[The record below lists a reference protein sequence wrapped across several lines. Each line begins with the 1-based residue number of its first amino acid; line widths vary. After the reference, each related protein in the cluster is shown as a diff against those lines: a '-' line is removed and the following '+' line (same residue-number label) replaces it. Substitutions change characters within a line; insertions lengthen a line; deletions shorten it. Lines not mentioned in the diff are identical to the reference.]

1 MLFKVKFIKKIPV
14 LGYNFFMR
22 DEILIFLIV
31 IGLIFISYITY
42 VIISFVFMGAFLKK
56 LDVQNK
62 TLNILLYQKVS
73 ALFKII
79 EIINKY
85 INLDNYLD
93 KSIINYS
100 KLNIS
105 SNDVKALLEITSNQ
119 DYLKY
124 QEYKDTSLLVSFFT
138 SLDKYF
144 FIINELLKVIKISNK
159 EDLQNINLNLSFND
173 DISSRFIVTTQLFN
187 SNVVGYNYW
196 RNLKFTKFI
205 KRMFKVAEKKQI
217 L

>member
-1 MLFKVKFIKKIPV
+1 MS
-14 LGYNFFMR
+14 

-31 IGLIFISYITY
+31 LGLILISYITY
-42 VIISFVFMGAFLKK
+42 VIISFLFMASFSKK
-56 LDVQNK
+56 LDMQNK
-62 TLNILLYQKVS
+62 TLNILLYQKVN

-79 EIINKY
+79 EILSKY
-85 INLDNYLD
+85 VTLDNYLD

-105 SNDVKALLEITSNQ
+105 SNEVKSLLEITSNE

-124 QEYKDTSLLVSFFT
+124 EEHKDTSLLVSYFT
-138 SLDKYF
+138 SLDEYF
-144 FIINELLKVIKISNK
+144 FIINELLKVVKISNK
-159 EDLQNINLNLSFND
+159 EDLNSINLNLSIND

-187 SNVVGYNYW
+187 SNVIGFNYW
-196 RNLKFTKFI
+196 RNLRFTKFI
-205 KRMFKVAEKKQI
+205 KKMFKVAEKKQI

>member
-1 MLFKVKFIKKIPV
+1 
-14 LGYNFFMR
+14 MR

-42 VIISFVFMGAFLKK
+42 VIISFVFMGAFSKK

-144 FIINELLKVIKISNK
+144 FIITELLKVIKISNK
-159 EDLQNINLNLSFND
+159 EDLQNINLNLSIND

>member
-1 MLFKVKFIKKIPV
+1 
-14 LGYNFFMR
+14 MR

-42 VIISFVFMGAFLKK
+42 VIISFVFMGAFSKK

-62 TLNILLYQKVS
+62 TLNILLYQKVN

-85 INLDNYLD
+85 INLYNYLD

-105 SNDVKALLEITSNQ
+105 SNDVKALLEIISNQ

-159 EDLQNINLNLSFND
+159 EDLQNINLNLSIND

>member
-1 MLFKVKFIKKIPV
+1 MS
-14 LGYNFFMR
+14 

-31 IGLIFISYITY
+31 LGLILISYITY
-42 VIISFVFMGAFLKK
+42 VIISFVFMASFSKK
-56 LDVQNK
+56 LDMQNK
-62 TLNILLYQKVS
+62 TLNILLYQKVNS
-73 ALFKII
+73 LFKII
-79 EIINKY
+79 EILSKY
-85 INLDNYLD
+85 VTLDNYLD

-105 SNDVKALLEITSNQ
+105 SNEVKSLLEITSND

-124 QEYKDTSLLVSFFT
+124 EEHKDTSLLVSYFT

-144 FIINELLKVIKISNK
+144 FIINELLKVVKISNK
-159 EDLQNINLNLSFND
+159 EDLNSINLNLSIND

-187 SNVVGYNYW
+187 SNVIGFNYW
-196 RNLKFTKFI
+196 RNLRFTKFI
-205 KRMFKVAEKKQI
+205 KKMFKVAEKKQI

>member
-1 MLFKVKFIKKIPV
+1 MS
-14 LGYNFFMR
+14 

-31 IGLIFISYITY
+31 LGLILISYITY
-42 VIISFVFMGAFLKK
+42 VIISFVFMASFSKK
-56 LDVQNK
+56 LDMQNK
-62 TLNILLYQKVS
+62 TLNILLYQKVN

-79 EIINKY
+79 EILSKY
-85 INLDNYLD
+85 VTLDNYLD

-105 SNDVKALLEITSNQ
+105 SNEVRSLLEITSNE

-124 QEYKDTSLLVSFFT
+124 EEHKDTSLLVSYFT

-144 FIINELLKVIKISNK
+144 FIINELLKVVKISNK
-159 EDLQNINLNLSFND
+159 EDLNSINLNLSIND

-187 SNVVGYNYW
+187 SNVIGFNYW
-196 RNLKFTKFI
+196 RNLRFTKFI
-205 KRMFKVAEKKQI
+205 KKMFKVAEKKQI

>member
-1 MLFKVKFIKKIPV
+1 MS
-14 LGYNFFMR
+14 

-31 IGLIFISYITY
+31 LGLILISYITY
-42 VIISFVFMGAFLKK
+42 VIISFVFMASFSKK
-56 LDVQNK
+56 LDMQNK
-62 TLNILLYQKVS
+62 TLNILLYQKVN

-79 EIINKY
+79 EILSKY
-85 INLDNYLD
+85 VTLDNYLD
-93 KSIINYS
+93 KTIINYS

-105 SNDVKALLEITSNQ
+105 SNEIKSLLEITSNE

-124 QEYKDTSLLVSFFT
+124 EEHKDTSLLVSYFT

-144 FIINELLKVIKISNK
+144 FIINELLKVVKISNK
-159 EDLQNINLNLSFND
+159 EDLNSINLNLSIND

-187 SNVVGYNYW
+187 SNVIGFNYW
-196 RNLKFTKFI
+196 RNLRFTKFI
-205 KRMFKVAEKKQI
+205 KKMFKVAEKKQI

>member
-1 MLFKVKFIKKIPV
+1 M
-14 LGYNFFMR
+14 GYNFFMR

-42 VIISFVFMGAFLKK
+42 VIISFVFMGAFSKK

-144 FIINELLKVIKISNK
+144 FIITELLKVIKISNK
-159 EDLQNINLNLSFND
+159 EDLQNINLNLSIND

>member
-1 MLFKVKFIKKIPV
+1 
-14 LGYNFFMR
+14 MR

>member
-1 MLFKVKFIKKIPV
+1 MS
-14 LGYNFFMR
+14 

-31 IGLIFISYITY
+31 LGLILISYITY
-42 VIISFVFMGAFLKK
+42 VIISFVFMASFSKK
-56 LDVQNK
+56 LDMQNK
-62 TLNILLYQKVS
+62 TLNILLYQKVN

-79 EIINKY
+79 EILSKY
-85 INLDNYLD
+85 VTLDNYLD

-105 SNDVKALLEITSNQ
+105 SNEVKSLLEITSNE

-124 QEYKDTSLLVSFFT
+124 EEHKDTSLLVSYFT

-144 FIINELLKVIKISNK
+144 FIINELLKVVKISNK
-159 EDLQNINLNLSFND
+159 EDLNSINLNLSIND

-187 SNVVGYNYW
+187 SNVIGFNYW
-196 RNLKFTKFI
+196 RNLRFTKFI
-205 KRMFKVAEKKQI
+205 KKMFKVAEKKQI

>member
-1 MLFKVKFIKKIPV
+1 
-14 LGYNFFMR
+14 MR

-42 VIISFVFMGAFLKK
+42 VIISFVFMGAFSKK

-105 SNDVKALLEITSNQ
+105 SNDVKTLLEITSNQ

-144 FIINELLKVIKISNK
+144 FIVNELLKLIKISNK
-159 EDLQNINLNLSFND
+159 EDLQNINLNLSIND

>member
-1 MLFKVKFIKKIPV
+1 MS
-14 LGYNFFMR
+14 

-31 IGLIFISYITY
+31 LGLILISYITY
-42 VIISFVFMGAFLKK
+42 VIISFLFMASFSKK
-56 LDVQNK
+56 LDMQNK
-62 TLNILLYQKVS
+62 TLNILLYQKVN

-79 EIINKY
+79 EILSKY
-85 INLDNYLD
+85 VTLDNYLD

-105 SNDVKALLEITSNQ
+105 SNEVKSLLEITSNE

-124 QEYKDTSLLVSFFT
+124 EEHKDTSLLVSYFT
-138 SLDKYF
+138 SLDEYF
-144 FIINELLKVIKISNK
+144 FIINELLKVVKISNK
-159 EDLQNINLNLSFND
+159 EDLNSINLNLSIND

-187 SNVVGYNYW
+187 SNVIGFNYW
-196 RNLKFTKFI
+196 RNLTFTKFI
-205 KRMFKVAEKKQI
+205 KKMFKVAEKKQI

>member
-1 MLFKVKFIKKIPV
+1 MS
-14 LGYNFFMR
+14 

-31 IGLIFISYITY
+31 LGLILISYITY
-42 VIISFVFMGAFLKK
+42 VIISFVFMASFSKK
-56 LDVQNK
+56 LDMQNK
-62 TLNILLYQKVS
+62 TLNILLYQKVN

-79 EIINKY
+79 EILSKY
-85 INLDNYLD
+85 VTLDNYLD

-100 KLNIS
+100 KFNIS
-105 SNDVKALLEITSNQ
+105 SNEVKSLLEITYNE

-124 QEYKDTSLLVSFFT
+124 EEHKDTSLLVSYFT

-144 FIINELLKVIKISNK
+144 FIINELLKVVKFSNK
-159 EDLQNINLNLSFND
+159 EDLNSINLNLSIND

-187 SNVVGYNYW
+187 SNVIGFNYW
-196 RNLKFTKFI
+196 RNLRFTKFI
-205 KRMFKVAEKKQI
+205 KKMFKVAEKKQI

>member
-1 MLFKVKFIKKIPV
+1 MS
-14 LGYNFFMR
+14 

-31 IGLIFISYITY
+31 LGLILISYITY
-42 VIISFVFMGAFLKK
+42 VIISFVFMASFSKK
-56 LDVQNK
+56 LDMQNK
-62 TLNILLYQKVS
+62 TLNILLYQKVN

-79 EIINKY
+79 EILSKY
-85 INLDNYLD
+85 VTLDNYLD

-105 SNDVKALLEITSNQ
+105 SNEVRSLLEITSNK

-124 QEYKDTSLLVSFFT
+124 EEHKDTSLLVSYFT

-144 FIINELLKVIKISNK
+144 FIINELLKVVKISNK
-159 EDLQNINLNLSFND
+159 EDLNSINLNLSIND

-187 SNVVGYNYW
+187 SNVIGFNYW
-196 RNLKFTKFI
+196 RNLRFTKFI
-205 KRMFKVAEKKQI
+205 KKMFKVAEKKQI

>member
-1 MLFKVKFIKKIPV
+1 
-14 LGYNFFMR
+14 MR

-42 VIISFVFMGAFLKK
+42 VIISFVFMGAFSKK

-62 TLNILLYQKVS
+62 TLNILLYQKVN

-93 KSIINYS
+93 KSIINYP

-105 SNDVKALLEITSNQ
+105 SNDVKALLEIISNQ

-159 EDLQNINLNLSFND
+159 EDLQNINLNLSIND

>member
-1 MLFKVKFIKKIPV
+1 MS
-14 LGYNFFMR
+14 

-31 IGLIFISYITY
+31 LGLILISYITY
-42 VIISFVFMGAFLKK
+42 VIISFVFMASFSKK
-56 LDVQNK
+56 LDIQNK
-62 TLNILLYQKVS
+62 TLNILLYQKVN

-79 EIINKY
+79 EILSKY
-85 INLDNYLD
+85 VTLDNYLH

-105 SNDVKALLEITSNQ
+105 SNEVKSLLEITSNE

-124 QEYKDTSLLVSFFT
+124 EEHKDISLLVSYFT

-144 FIINELLKVIKISNK
+144 FIINELLKVVKTSNK
-159 EDLQNINLNLSFND
+159 EDLNSINLNLSIND

-187 SNVVGYNYW
+187 SNVIGFNYW
-196 RNLKFTKFI
+196 RNLRFTKFI
-205 KRMFKVAEKKQI
+205 KKMFKVAEKKQI